1 MSPKNA
7 RLKTNGDQSSSAR
20 IWTDATL
27 GFLKGKLSIRIRSRG
42 KFTVRCRVKYSFH
55 FEICVVAMAG
65 TLRTRMRT
73 RSKFGINFGATAG
86 TSQILELNSLQF
98 ENHLVIDYLPPKP
111 HSTNE
116 PVPTRVTTKKPTNS
130 PTINKPKIDPYAYT
144 AAAARVTN
152 TPIPAGLMAHVN
164 TKRGAATDTPPSTP
178 PLRALLRRTT
188 DAVMET
194 A

>member
-20 IWTDATL
+20 IRTDATL
-27 GFLKGKLSIRIRSRG
+27 GFSKGKLSIWIRSRG

-65 TLRTRMRT
+65 TSRTRMRT

-98 ENHLVIDYLPPKP
+98 ENHLVVELLWPRRERRARMIAVVELDILNLL
-111 HSTNE
+111 STNFQI
-116 PVPTRVTTKKPTNS
+116 R
-130 PTINKPKIDPYAYT
+130 I
-144 AAAARVTN
+144 RC
-152 TPIPAGLMAHVN
+152 
-164 TKRGAATDTPPSTP
+164 RGSSSS
-178 PLRALLRRTT
+178 LLELTSSRWLVRRGFSHWLN
-188 DAVMET
+188 
-194 A
+194 